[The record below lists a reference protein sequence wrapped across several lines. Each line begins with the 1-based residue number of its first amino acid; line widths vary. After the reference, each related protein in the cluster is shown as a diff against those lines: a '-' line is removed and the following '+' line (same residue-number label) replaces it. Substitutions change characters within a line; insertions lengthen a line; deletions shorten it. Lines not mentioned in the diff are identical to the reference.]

1 MPAGVEQSS
10 HAFVGGTVITWA
22 GRKGIRN
29 ADQALTVRREHTD
42 RIVDPPPL
50 PSWYSSINYNRSMPE
65 DVKLSQIGS
74 SQLPPPFRGLHSP
87 GLRKHCQII
96 FACYFRKSSIDRIA
110 SNMKCREASNVLS
123 FYRYICV
130 RACVG
135 ACVRAWVSVSCI
147 DKSTISAC
155 PCLLCFFLIG
165 ATLKDRLFKNMYSV
179 FKYVSFMLYIFM
191 NRFCKIYLRDLHLR
205 RLLQCVFAYDRIWSS
220 HHLPSHPQR
229 KGFWKFLNI
238 FWNLLV
244 SALSVSSPHLSKVFC
259 LPHYEITPSSNPSFP
274 L

>member
-1 MPAGVEQSS
+1 
-10 HAFVGGTVITWA
+10 
-22 GRKGIRN
+22 
-29 ADQALTVRREHTD
+29 
-42 RIVDPPPL
+42 
-50 PSWYSSINYNRSMPE
+50 MPE

-191 NRFCKIYLRDLHLR
+191 NRFVKFTWGIYTWGDFCNVCLRMTEFDRHITYPHILKEKAFENSWTFFEIFWWALFQFR
-205 RLLQCVFAYDRIWSS
+205 RLICLKFSAYHTTRSPRVQIPVFLFRQAFR
-220 HHLPSHPQR
+220 Q
-229 KGFWKFLNI
+229 
-238 FWNLLV
+238 
-244 SALSVSSPHLSKVFC
+244 
-259 LPHYEITPSSNPSFP
+259 T
-274 L
+274 